1 MNRLVIVGNGFD
13 LAHGLPTGYC
23 DFIDWYWNAIINHLN
38 NVDLSYEDDLIEIKL
53 RFKSSSQRKSNED
66 FRNVLKYDNLKDFVD
81 KYTEA
86 YDPRFGEENYDR
98 CYLKFYNSFFQA
110 ICDKRHIQNWVDI
123 ENEYYKLLKDC
134 LHEEEGNSRVK
145 ELNEE
150 FEEVKKLLEK
160 YLNDEVSVKTDFE
173 NCNTEIRDIFNVW
186 KRFTDSKSF
195 HEEFSKDEVQE
206 VLDYSAKLQ
215 IYNNSGARDLSKYI
229 ERQGLEIEN
238 IFLNFNYT
246 PTVDS
251 YISSLFNDD
260 SNYYGN
266 SINLQIHGKLNDG
279 ANKINFGFGDEM
291 DNHYKLIE
299 EKDDNE
305 YLRNIKS
312 FQYLQN
318 SNYKRLLDFIESKKF
333 QVYIMGHS
341 CGLSDRILLNTIF
354 EHDNCKSI
362 KVFYYENGAYN
373 NYTEI
378 IQNISRHFNKK
389 KLMRE
394 KIVNKTLCQKLP
406 QIKLP
411 LKENGSQS

>member
-23 DFIDWYWNAIINHLN
+23 DFIDWYWGRVFKQIKNADRFICG
-38 NVDLSYEDDLIEIKL
+38 YEDDLISFDFHLSNLPQQILENFRTISNHLEYVKFIEKCSEL
-53 RFKSSSQRKSNED
+53 SVDTEGFDYIEFK
-66 FRNVLKYDNLKDFVD
+66 
-81 KYTEA
+81 
-86 YDPRFGEENYDR
+86 
-98 CYLKFYNSFFQA
+98 NSFFQV
-110 ICDKRHIQNWVDI
+110 INHHHYIQNWVDI
-123 ENEYYKLLKDC
+123 ENEYYKLLKKC
-134 LHEEEGNSRVK
+134 LKDNDNSNVRK
-145 ELNEE
+145 LNKE
-150 FEEVKKLLEK
+150 FEQVKNLLEK
-160 YLNDEVSVKTDFE
+160 YLFEEVCDKTEFKKY
-173 NCNTEIRDIFNVW
+173 NTEVRDIFNIW
-186 KRFTDSKSF
+186 TRFTDSTTF
-195 HEEFSKDEVQE
+195 HGEFSKDELQE
-206 VLDYSAKLQ
+206 VFDYSSKLKY
-215 IYNNSGARDLSKYI
+215 YNSSGAYDLGKYI
-229 ERQGLEIEN
+229 EKQGLEIEN

-251 YISSLFNDD
+251 YISSLLND
-260 SNYYGN
+260 SENYYGN

-318 SNYKRLLDFIESKKF
+318 SNYKRLLTFVESKKF
-333 QVYIMGHS
+333 QVYVMGHS

-354 EHDNCKSI
+354 EHVNCKSI
-362 KVFYYENGAYN
+362 KVFYYKKGDYD

-394 KIVNKTLCQKLP
+394 KIVNKTLCQPLP